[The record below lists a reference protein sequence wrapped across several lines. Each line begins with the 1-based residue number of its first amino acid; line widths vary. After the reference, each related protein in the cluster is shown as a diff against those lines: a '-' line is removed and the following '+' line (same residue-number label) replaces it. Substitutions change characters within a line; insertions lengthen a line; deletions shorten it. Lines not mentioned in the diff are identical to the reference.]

1 MTAVQHVDSG
11 DGTPIS
17 FRVSGSGEPLLLV
30 HGSATSGADW
40 IAARPFLGERF
51 DGLEG
56 LRAAFPDS
64 RRELIPGQL
73 HVAHVFAARYFADL
87 VARFCGESPSA
98 P

>member
-1 MTAVQHVDSG
+1 VY
-11 DGTPIS
+11 
-17 FRVSGSGEPLLLV
+17 L
-30 HGSATSGADW
+30 
-40 IAARPFLGERF
+40 

-73 HVAHVFAARYFADL
+73 HVAHVFAARDFADL